1 MCPCE
6 GRGSGCQ
13 EAACVVT
20 SSPPSIRWGHGA
32 DLAAVVTLLKGVG
45 LPTDD
50 LAGVPDLR
58 LWVLETG
65 QLLCG
70 VIGMERFG
78 ACALLRSL
86 AVAPSF
92 QKRGLGRRLVARL
105 EADAQADGVVQLVLL
120 TETAE
125 AFFCSI
131 GYEATDRRFVPEDI
145 KQTAEFRSLCPA
157 SAVCMTKSLASA

>member
-1 MCPCE
+1 
-6 GRGSGCQ
+6 
-13 EAACVVT
+13 VT

-45 LPTDD
+45 LPTDG

-65 QLLCG
+65 QSLCG

-86 AVAPSF
+86 AVAPGF

-105 EADAQADGVVQLVLL
+105 EADALADWVVQLVLL

-157 SAVCMTKSLASA
+157 SAVCMSKSLESA